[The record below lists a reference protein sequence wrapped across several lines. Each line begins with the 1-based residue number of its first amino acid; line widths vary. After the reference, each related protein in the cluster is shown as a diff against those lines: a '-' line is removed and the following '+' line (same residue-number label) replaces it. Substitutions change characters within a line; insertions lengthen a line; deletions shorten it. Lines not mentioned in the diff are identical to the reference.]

1 MRSEYQDVIDKLS
14 SWPSFSQVMGNRS
27 GLDIALQTPAVVC
40 SSALRYKKLN
50 TPLKTQT
57 DEIFTLKP
65 ILFPG
70 VSVNIKALWRRC
82 VSKARYLKHPDTTPS
97 TPASPAAF
105 SALPS
110 PPPSQ

>member
-14 SWPSFSQVMGNRS
+14 SWPSFSQVMGNCS

-57 DEIFTLKP
+57 DEIFTLNP
-65 ILFPG
+65 IIFPG
-70 VSVNIKALWRRC
+70 VSVNIKPLWRRC
-82 VSKARYLKHPDTTPS
+82 FIKRGHVKHREITPS
-97 TPASPAAF
+97 IPH
-105 SALPS
+105 
-110 PPPSQ
+110 